1 MQEIINK
8 YNLKD
13 LGPQKNSYMQSFQ
26 YKNYRINVYKTGTI
40 TVQDIS
46 LKFDKGV
53 SVKSIEQLDKI
64 LNGLQ

>member
-13 LGPQKNSYMQSFQ
+13 LGPQKNSYMKSFQ
-26 YKNYRINVYKTGTI
+26 YKNYRINIYKTGTI
-40 TVQDIS
+40 TIQDS
-46 LKFDKGV
+46 TLKIDKGI
-53 SVKSIEQLDKI
+53 SFKGIEQLEDK